1 MAITSAN
8 QLELLQTAEA
18 VAREKMIDPEL
29 VIEAMEES
37 LARAAKSRYGA
48 EMDIRVSIDRKTGVA
63 TFTRVRTVTDQEEL
77 ENYQAEM
84 TAASA
89 LETVKAQKSDLVVLS
104 GKREVFDP
112 ETETSET
119 FPNRR
124 FLLRKPTEL
133 DRALADGVDQDTPP
147 VAGDELVDQVPPVEM
162 GRIAAQSA
170 KQVIL
175 QKVRE
180 AERDRQ
186 FEEFKDRAGT
196 IINGVVK
203 REEYGNVIV
212 DIGRG
217 EGVLRRNEKI
227 GRESYRPNDRIR
239 CYIKDVRRETRG
251 PQIFLSRTAPEF
263 MAELFK
269 MEVPEIYDGI
279 IEIKAVARDPGSR
292 AKIAVISYDNSI
304 DPVGACVGMRGS
316 RVQAVVN
323 ELQGEKIDIIPWN
336 EDQPTF
342 LVNALQ
348 PAEVSKV
355 VLDEDAE
362 RIEVV
367 VPDEQL
373 SLAIGR
379 RGQNVRLASQLT
391 GLDIDIMT
399 EAEES
404 ERRQAEFAL
413 RTNMF
418 VDTLDVDEVLAQL
431 LVSEGFTSLEEV
443 AYVEQ
448 EELLVIDGFDE
459 DTAEELQ
466 TRAREHLEEQARK
479 AMERARELGVDDTLI
494 DFEGLTPQMLEALAE
509 DGVKTLEDF
518 ATCADW
524 ELAGGWTT
532 VDGERVK
539 DDGVL
544 EKFDVSLEEA
554 QTLIMTARVA
564 LGWVKPEDLVGGASE
579 DAEEGADD
587 AAEDAE
593 DAQA

>member
-18 VAREKMIDPEL
+18 VAREKMIDPGL
-29 VIEAMEES
+29 VVEAMEES

-48 EMDIRVSIDRKTGVA
+48 EMDIRVSIDRKTGRA
-63 TFTRVRTVTDQEEL
+63 TFTRVRTVVEDEEL
-77 ENYQAEM
+77 ENYQAEF
-84 TAASA
+84 
-89 LETVKAQKSDLVVLS
+89 TVEQAKQYMDNPAVGD
-104 GKREVFDP
+104 
-112 ETETSET
+112 T
-119 FPNRR
+119 FV
-124 FLLRKPTEL
+124 E
-133 DRALADGVDQDTPP
+133 
-147 VAGDELVDQVPPVEM
+147 EVPPVEM

-186 FEEFKDRAGT
+186 YEEFKDRAGT
-196 IINGVVK
+196 IINGLVK

-212 DIGRG
+212 DVGAG
-217 EGVLRRNEKI
+217 EAILRRNEKI

-239 CYIKDVRRETRG
+239 VYIKDVRREQRG

-292 AKIAVISYDNSI
+292 AKIAVISYDGSI

-355 VLDEDAE
+355 VLDEEAGK
-362 RIEVV
+362 IEVV
-367 VPDEQL
+367 VPEEQL

-399 EAEES
+399 EEQES
-404 ERRQAEFAL
+404 ARRQAEFEL
-413 RTNMF
+413 RTKLFMDN
-418 VDTLDVDEVLAQL
+418 LDLDEFFAQL
-431 LVSEGFTSLEEV
+431 LVSEGFTNLEEV
-443 AYVEQ
+443 AYVEID
-448 EELLVIDGFDE
+448 ELLVIDGVDE
-459 DTAEELQ
+459 DTANELQ
-466 TRAREHLEEQARK
+466 ARARDVLEARNK
-479 AMERARELGVDDTLI
+479 AALENARALGVEDSLVE
-494 DFEGLTPQMLEALAE
+494 FEGLTPQMIEALAK
-509 DGVKTLEDF
+509 DDVKTLEDF

-544 EKFDVSLEEA
+544 EPFDISLEDA
-554 QTLIMTARVA
+554 QTMIMTARVL
-564 LGWVKPEDLVGGASE
+564 LGWVDPAELEADTEEALDGE
-579 DAEEGADD
+579 DADLTEETEA
-587 AAEDAE
+587 
-593 DAQA
+593 

>member
-29 VIEAMEES
+29 VVEAMEES
-37 LARAAKSRYGA
+37 LARAAKSRYGS
-48 EMDIRVSIDRKTGVA
+48 EMDIRVSIDRKTGRA
-63 TFTRVRTVTDQEEL
+63 TFTRVRTVVEDEEL
-77 ENYQAEM
+77 ENYQAE
-84 TAASA
+84 
-89 LETVKAQKSDLVVLS
+89 LTVEQAKQYMA
-104 GKREVFDP
+104 DP
-112 ETETSET
+112 Q
-119 FPNRR
+119 
-124 FLLRKPTEL
+124 
-133 DRALADGVDQDTPP
+133 V
-147 VAGDELVDQVPPVEM
+147 GDEIKDEVPPVEL

-186 FEEFKDRAGT
+186 FDEFKDRVGT

-217 EGVLRRNEKI
+217 EGILRRNEKI
-227 GRESYRPNDRIR
+227 GREAYRPNDRIR
-239 CYIKDVRRETRG
+239 CFIKDVRREVRG
-251 PQIFLSRTAPEF
+251 PQVFLSRTAPEF

-292 AKIAVISYDNSI
+292 AKIAVISYDGSI

-336 EDQPTF
+336 DDQPTF

-355 VLDEDAE
+355 VLDEDAGK
-362 RIEVV
+362 IEVV

-391 GLDIDIMT
+391 GLDIDILT

-404 ERRQAEFAL
+404 ERRQAEFAA
-413 RTNMF
+413 RTKLFMEA
-418 VDTLDVDEVLAQL
+418 LDLDEFFAQL
-431 LVSEGFTSLEEV
+431 LVSEGFTNLEEV
-443 AYVEQ
+443 AYVDVD
-448 EELLVIDGFDE
+448 ELLVIDGVDE
-459 DTAEELQ
+459 DTANELQ
-466 TRAREHLEEQARK
+466 ARARDVLEEAQRK
-479 AMERARELGVDDTLI
+479 ALEHARELGVEQSLI
-494 DFEGLTPQMLEALAE
+494 DFEGLTPQMIEALAE
-509 DGVKTLEDF
+509 DGVKSLEDF

-532 VDGERVK
+532 VNGERVK

-544 EKFDVSLEEA
+544 EKFDLSLEEA
-554 QTLIMTARVA
+554 QNLVMTARIQ
-564 LGWVKPEDLVGGASE
+564 LGWVDPADLETEEDVAEG
-579 DAEEGADD
+579 DVAEEESEA
-587 AAEDAE
+587 
-593 DAQA
+593 

>member
-18 VAREKMIDPEL
+18 VAREKMIDPGV

-37 LARAAKSRYGA
+37 LAKAAKSRYGA
-48 EMDIRVSIDRKTGVA
+48 DLDIRVSIDRKTGRA
-63 TFTRVRTVTDQEEL
+63 TFRRVRTVVEEV
-77 ENYQAEM
+77 ENPHAEM
-84 TAASA
+84 TLDEARAINP
-89 LETVKAQKSDLVVLS
+89 EAQI
-104 GKREVFDP
+104 
-112 ETETSET
+112 
-119 FPNRR
+119 
-124 FLLRKPTEL
+124 
-133 DRALADGVDQDTPP
+133 
-147 VAGDELVDQVPPVEM
+147 GDEISDEVPPVEL

-180 AERDRQ
+180 AERERQ
-186 FEEFKDRAGT
+186 YEEFKDRVGT

-212 DIGRG
+212 DVGRG
-217 EGVLRRNEKI
+217 EAVLRRNDKI
-227 GRESYRPNDRIR
+227 GRESYRTGDRIR
-239 CYIKDVRRETRG
+239 AYVKDVRREARG

-292 AKIAVISYDNSI
+292 AKIAVVSYDSGI

-336 EDQPTF
+336 EDQATF

-348 PAEVSKV
+348 PAEVTKV
-355 VLDEDAE
+355 VIDEEAGK
-362 RIEVV
+362 IEVV
-367 VPDEQL
+367 VPDDQL

-391 GLDIDIMT
+391 GLDIDILT
-399 EAEES
+399 EEAES
-404 ERRQAEFAL
+404 QRRQAEFAE
-413 RTNMF
+413 RTQLFM
-418 VDTLDVDEVLAQL
+418 DTLDLDEFFAQL
-431 LVSEGFTSLEEV
+431 LVAEGFTSLEEV
-443 AYVEQ
+443 AYVDMD
-448 EELLVIDGFDE
+448 ELLVIDGVDE
-459 DTAEELQ
+459 ETATELQ
-466 TRAREHLEEQARK
+466 TRAREYLEEQNRK
-479 AMERARELGVDDTLI
+479 AIEHARELGAEDSLVE
-494 DFEGLTPQMLEALAE
+494 FEGLTPQMIEELARN
-509 DGVKTLEDF
+509 GIKSLEDF

-532 VDGERVK
+532 VDGQRIK
-539 DDGVL
+539 DEGLL

-554 QTLIMTARVA
+554 QSLVMNARLA
-564 LGWVKPEDLVGGASE
+564 LGWVTQEDVDAQLAPAEEEAVEGDE
-579 DAEEGADD
+579 DAE
-587 AAEDAE
+587 AAVAAAAPAASEAE
-593 DAQA
+593 ALFATPAGKSDES

>member
-18 VAREKMIDPEL
+18 VAREKMIDPGL

-48 EMDIRVSIDRKTGVA
+48 EMDIRVSIDRKTGRA
-63 TFTRVRTVTDQEEL
+63 TFTRVRTVVEDEEL

-84 TAASA
+84 TVAQAKQYFEPAKSGREEFWYRDGQ
-89 LETVKAQKSDLVVLS
+89 LLDLNEVKT
-104 GKREVFDP
+104 P
-112 ETETSET
+112 EI
-119 FPNRR
+119 
-124 FLLRKPTEL
+124 
-133 DRALADGVDQDTPP
+133 
-147 VAGDELVDQVPPVEM
+147 GDEFREIVPPVDM

-186 FEEFKDRAGT
+186 YEEFKDRAGT

-212 DIGRG
+212 DVGAG
-217 EGVLRRNEKI
+217 EAILRRNEKI

-239 CYIKDVRRETRG
+239 CYVKDVRRETRG

-292 AKIAVISYDNSI
+292 AKIAVISYDGSI

-336 EDQPTF
+336 EDVPTF

-367 VPDEQL
+367 VPDDQL

-391 GLDIDIMT
+391 GLDIDILT
-399 EAEES
+399 EEEES
-404 ERRQAEFAL
+404 ARRQAEFAE
-413 RTNMF
+413 RTKLFM
-418 VDTLDVDEVLAQL
+418 DTLDLDEFFAQL
-431 LVSEGFTSLEEV
+431 LVSEGFTNLEEV
-443 AYVEQ
+443 AYVELD
-448 EELLVIDGFDE
+448 ELLVIDGVDE
-459 DTAEELQ
+459 DTANELQ
-466 TRAREHLEEQARK
+466 ARARDFLDEQNRK
-479 AMERARELGVDDTLI
+479 ALEHARELGVQDSLVS
-494 DFEGLTPQMLEALAE
+494 FEGLTPQMIEALAK
-509 DGVKTLEDF
+509 DGVLTLEDF

-532 VDGERVK
+532 VDGERTK
-539 DDGVL
+539 DDGLL
-544 EKFDVSLEEA
+544 EPFDVGLEEA
-554 QTLIMTARVA
+554 QNMVMTARIQ
-564 LGWVKPEDLVGGASE
+564 LGWVDPAELE
-579 DAEEGADD
+579 AEE
-587 AAEDAE
+587 AAEDGEE
-593 DAQA
+593 DEVTEEAGA

>member
-8 QLELLQTAEA
+8 RLELLQIADA
-18 VAREKMIDPEL
+18 VAREKLIDPDL

-37 LARAAKSRYGA
+37 MAKAAKSRYGA
-48 EMDIRVSIDRKTGVA
+48 ELDIRAHIDRKSGELTMTRIRHVVDEVENH
-63 TFTRVRTVTDQEEL
+63 FT
-77 ENYQAEM
+77 EM
-84 TAASA
+84 TPADARA
-89 LETVKAQKSDLVVLS
+89 FLD
-104 GKREVFDP
+104 DP
-112 ETETSET
+112 
-119 FPNRR
+119 
-124 FLLRKPTEL
+124 K
-133 DRALADGVDQDTPP
+133 DGDQI
-147 VAGDELVDQVPPVEM
+147 VDELPPM
-162 GRIAAQSA
+162 DFGRIAAQSA

-180 AERDRQ
+180 AERARQ
-186 FEEFKDRAGT
+186 YEEFKDRVGE

-203 REEYGNVIV
+203 RVEYGNVIV
-212 DIGRG
+212 DVGRG
-217 EGVLRRNEKI
+217 EAVLRRDQLIN
-227 GRESYRPNDRIR
+227 REAYRTGDRVRAYIR
-239 CYIKDVRRETRG
+239 EVREEARG

-292 AKIAVISYDNSI
+292 AKIGVISYDNSI

-323 ELQGEKIDIIPWN
+323 ELGGEKIDIIPWN
-336 EDQPTF
+336 DDAPTF

-355 VLDEDAE
+355 VLDEDAN

-391 GLDIDIMT
+391 GFDIDIMT

-404 ERRQAEFAL
+404 QRRQAEFAERSQL
-413 RTNMF
+413 FMETMN
-418 VDTLDVDEVLAQL
+418 VDEVVAQL
-431 LVSEGFTSLEEV
+431 LVSEGFATLEEV
-443 AYVEQ
+443 AYVDID
-448 EELLVIDGFDE
+448 ELLTIEGFDD

-466 TRAREHLEEQARK
+466 ARARECLEEIHAK
-479 AMERARELGVDDTLI
+479 AIEKARELGVEQSLF
-494 DFEGLTPQMLEALAE
+494 DFEGLTPEMFVALGE

-524 ELAGGWTT
+524 ELAGGYTT

-539 DDGVL
+539 DDGLL
-544 EKFDVSLEEA
+544 EKFDMSLEEA
-554 QTLIMTARVA
+554 QNLIMTARIQ
-564 LGWVKPEDLVGGASE
+564 LGWVDPADLVE
-579 DAEEGADD
+579 EAEEEEGEGEATPEGTE
-587 AAEDAE
+587 A
-593 DAQA
+593 

>member
-18 VAREKMIDPEL
+18 VAREKMIDPGL
-29 VIEAMEES
+29 VVEAMEES

-48 EMDIRVSIDRKTGVA
+48 EMDIRVNIDRKTGRA
-63 TFTRVRTVTDQEEL
+63 KFTRVRTVVDEEEL

-84 TAASA
+84 TVEQARQYMA
-89 LETVKAQKSDLVVLS
+89 
-104 GKREVFDP
+104 DP
-112 ETETSET
+112 QIGDT
-119 FPNRR
+119 FV
-124 FLLRKPTEL
+124 E
-133 DRALADGVDQDTPP
+133 
-147 VAGDELVDQVPPVEM
+147 EVPPVEM

-186 FEEFKDRAGT
+186 YEEFKDRAGT
-196 IINGVVK
+196 IINGQVK

-217 EGVLRRNEKI
+217 EGILRRNEKI

-239 CYIKDVRRETRG
+239 CYIKDVRREVRG
-251 PQIFLSRTAPEF
+251 PQIFLSRTDPQF

-292 AKIAVISYDNSI
+292 AKIAVISYDGSI

-336 EDQPTF
+336 EDIPTF

-355 VLDEDAE
+355 VFDEDAE

-399 EAEES
+399 EEEES
-404 ERRQAEFAL
+404 ARRQKEFEERTKLFMDAL
-413 RTNMF
+413 
-418 VDTLDVDEVLAQL
+418 DLDEFFAQL
-431 LVSEGFTSLEEV
+431 LVAEGFTNLEEV
-443 AYVEQ
+443 AYVDQ
-448 EELLVIDGFDE
+448 DELLVIDGVD
-459 DTAEELQ
+459 DATALELQ
-466 TRAREHLEEQARK
+466 TRAREHLEAQARK
-479 AMERARELGVDDTLI
+479 ALEAARELGAEDSLI
-494 DFEGLTPQMLEALAE
+494 DFDGLTPQMVEALAK

-532 VDGERVK
+532 VEGERVK
-539 DDGVL
+539 DDGIL
-544 EKFDVSLEEA
+544 EPFEMSLEEA
-554 QTLIMTARVA
+554 QTLVMTARVL
-564 LGWVKPEDLVGGASE
+564 LGWVDPSELNPEVDE
-579 DAEEGADD
+579 DGEAE
-587 AAEDAE
+587 EDAE
-593 DAQA
+593 DADPTEETGA

>member
-18 VAREKMIDPEL
+18 VAREKMIDPGL

-48 EMDIRVSIDRKTGVA
+48 EMDIRVSIDRKTGRA
-63 TFTRVRTVTDQEEL
+63 TFTRVRTVVADDEL

-84 TAASA
+84 TVEQARQYMA
-89 LETVKAQKSDLVVLS
+89 
-104 GKREVFDP
+104 DP
-112 ETETSET
+112 EVGQT
-119 FPNRR
+119 FV
-124 FLLRKPTEL
+124 E
-133 DRALADGVDQDTPP
+133 
-147 VAGDELVDQVPPVEM
+147 EVPPVEM

-186 FEEFKDRAGT
+186 YEEFKDRAGT
-196 IINGVVK
+196 IINGLVK

-212 DIGRG
+212 DVGAG
-217 EGVLRRNEKI
+217 EAILRRNEKI
-227 GRESYRPNDRIR
+227 GRESYRPNDRVR
-239 CYIKDVRRETRG
+239 CYIKDVRREPRG

-292 AKIAVISYDNSI
+292 AKIAVISYDGSI

-355 VLDEDAE
+355 VLDEEAGK
-362 RIEVV
+362 IEVV
-367 VPDEQL
+367 VPEEQL

-399 EAEES
+399 EEEES
-404 ERRQAEFAL
+404 ARRQKEFEA
-413 RTNMF
+413 RTKLFME
-418 VDTLDVDEVLAQL
+418 TLDLDEFFAQL
-431 LVSEGFTSLEEV
+431 LVSEGFTNLEEV
-443 AYVEQ
+443 AYVELD
-448 EELLVIDGFDE
+448 ELLVIDGVDE
-459 DTAEELQ
+459 GTAEELQ
-466 TRAREHLEEQARK
+466 ARARDYLEAQAK
-479 AMERARELGVDDTLI
+479 AALDAARELGAEDSLI
-494 DFEGLTPQMLEALAE
+494 QFEGLTPQMVEALAK
-509 DGVKTLEDF
+509 DGVKSLEDF

-532 VDGERVK
+532 DGGERVK
-539 DDGVL
+539 DDGIL
-544 EKFDVSLEEA
+544 EPFGVSLEEA
-554 QTLIMTARVA
+554 QDLVMTARIM
-564 LGWVKPEDLVGGASE
+564 LGWVDPAELEAEAAEGEEAGE
-579 DAEEGADD
+579 EEGEA
-587 AAEDAE
+587 
-593 DAQA
+593 

>member
-18 VAREKMIDPEL
+18 VAREKMIDPGL

-48 EMDIRVSIDRKTGVA
+48 EMDIRVSIDRKTGRA
-63 TFTRVRTVTDQEEL
+63 TFTRVRTVVADDEL

-84 TAASA
+84 T
-89 LETVKAQKSDLVVLS
+89 
-104 GKREVFDP
+104 
-112 ETETSET
+112 
-119 FPNRR
+119 
-124 FLLRKPTEL
+124 
-133 DRALADGVDQDTPP
+133 VDQARQYMANPEVGQTY
-147 VAGDELVDQVPPVEM
+147 VEEVPPVEM

-186 FEEFKDRAGT
+186 YEEFKDRAGT
-196 IINGVVK
+196 IINGLVK

-212 DIGRG
+212 DVGAG
-217 EGVLRRNEKI
+217 EAILRRNEKI
-227 GRESYRPNDRIR
+227 GRESYRPNDRVR
-239 CYIKDVRRETRG
+239 CYIKDVRREPRG

-292 AKIAVISYDNSI
+292 AKIAVVSYDGSI

-348 PAEVSKV
+348 PAEVTKV
-355 VLDEDAE
+355 VLDEEAGK
-362 RIEVV
+362 IEVV
-367 VPDEQL
+367 VPEEQL

-399 EAEES
+399 EEEES
-404 ERRQAEFAL
+404 ARRQKEFEA
-413 RTNMF
+413 RTKLFME
-418 VDTLDVDEVLAQL
+418 TLDLDEFFAQL
-431 LVSEGFTSLEEV
+431 LVSEGFTNLEEV
-443 AYVEQ
+443 AYVELD
-448 EELLVIDGFDE
+448 ELLVIDGVDE
-459 DTAEELQ
+459 GTAEELQ
-466 TRAREHLEEQARK
+466 ARARDYLEAQAK
-479 AMERARELGVDDTLI
+479 AALDAARELGAEESLI
-494 DFEGLTPQMLEALAE
+494 QFEGLTPQMVEALAK
-509 DGVKTLEDF
+509 DDVKSLEDF

-524 ELAGGWTT
+524 ELAGGWTSNG
-532 VDGERVK
+532 GERIK
-539 DDGVL
+539 DDGIL
-544 EKFDVSLEEA
+544 EPFGVSLEDA
-554 QTLIMTARVA
+554 QDMVMTARIM
-564 LGWVKPEDLVGGASE
+564 LGWVDP
-579 DAEEGADD
+579 AELEAE
-587 AAEDAE
+587 AAEDD
-593 DAQA
+593 DAGEEESEA

>member
-18 VAREKMIDPEL
+18 VAREKMIDPAL
-29 VIEAMEES
+29 VVEAMEES

-48 EMDIRVSIDRKTGVA
+48 EMDIRVSIDRKTGRA
-63 TFTRVRTVTDQEEL
+63 TFTRVRTVVEEEEL
-77 ENYQAEM
+77 ENYQAEF
-84 TAASA
+84 
-89 LETVKAQKSDLVVLS
+89 TVEQAKQYLD
-104 GKREVFDP
+104 DP
-112 ETETSET
+112 KVGDT
-119 FPNRR
+119 FV
-124 FLLRKPTEL
+124 E
-133 DRALADGVDQDTPP
+133 
-147 VAGDELVDQVPPVEM
+147 EVPPVEM

-180 AERDRQ
+180 AERERQ
-186 FEEFKDRAGT
+186 YEEFKDRAGT
-196 IINGVVK
+196 IINGLVK

-212 DIGRG
+212 DVGAG
-217 EGVLRRNEKI
+217 EAVLRRNEKI

-239 CYIKDVRRETRG
+239 VYIKDVRREQRG

-263 MAELFK
+263 MAALFK

-355 VLDEDAE
+355 VLDEEAGK
-362 RIEVV
+362 IEVV
-367 VPDEQL
+367 VPEEQL

-391 GLDIDIMT
+391 NLDIDIMT
-399 EAEES
+399 EEQES
-404 ERRQAEFAL
+404 ARRQAEFEQ
-413 RTNMF
+413 RTKLFME
-418 VDTLDVDEVLAQL
+418 TLDLDEFFAQL
-431 LVSEGFTSLEEV
+431 LVAEGFTNLEEV
-443 AYVEQ
+443 AYVEVD
-448 EELLVIDGFDE
+448 ELLVIDGVDE
-459 DTAEELQ
+459 DTANELQ
-466 TRAREHLEEQARK
+466 ARARDLIEEQNRVALENAR
-479 AMERARELGVDDTLI
+479 ALGVQDSLI
-494 DFEGLTPQMLEALAE
+494 EFEGLTPQMVEALAKDE
-509 DGVKTLEDF
+509 VKTLEDF

-524 ELAGGWTT
+524 ELAGGWTI

-539 DDGVL
+539 DDGTL
-544 EKFDVSLEEA
+544 EPFEVTLEEA
-554 QTLIMTARVA
+554 QDLIMTARVM
-564 LGWVKPEDLVGGASE
+564 LGWVDPDDLLP
-579 DAEEGADD
+579 AEEDETEETSAEAGA
-587 AAEDAE
+587 
-593 DAQA
+593 

>member
-18 VAREKMIDPEL
+18 VAREKMIDPGL
-29 VIEAMEES
+29 VVEAMEES
-37 LARAAKSRYGA
+37 LARAAKSRYGS
-48 EMDIRVSIDRKTGVA
+48 EMDIRVSIDRKTGKA
-63 TFTRVRTVTDQEEL
+63 TFTRVRTVVEDEEL
-77 ENYQAEM
+77 ENYQSE
-84 TAASA
+84 
-89 LETVKAQKSDLVVLS
+89 LTVAQAKQYM
-104 GKREVFDP
+104 EDP
-112 ETETSET
+112 KVGDTI
-119 FPNRR
+119 
-124 FLLRKPTEL
+124 
-133 DRALADGVDQDTPP
+133 VD
-147 VAGDELVDQVPPVEM
+147 EVPPVEM

-186 FEEFKDRAGT
+186 YEEFKDRNGT

-212 DIGRG
+212 DIGSG
-217 EGVLRRNEKI
+217 EGILRRNEKI

-239 CYIKDVRRETRG
+239 CYIKDVRREPRG

-292 AKIAVISYDNSI
+292 AKIAVVSYDGSI

-355 VLDEDAE
+355 VLDEEAGK
-362 RIEVV
+362 IEVV

-391 GLDIDIMT
+391 NLDIDIMT
-399 EAEES
+399 EEEES
-404 ERRQAEFAL
+404 ARRQKEFEARTAL
-413 RTNMF
+413 FME
-418 VDTLDVDEVLAQL
+418 TLDLDEFFAQL
-431 LVSEGFTSLEEV
+431 LVSEGFTNLEEV
-443 AYVEQ
+443 AYVELD
-448 EELLVIDGFDE
+448 ELLVIDGVDE
-459 DTAEELQ
+459 GTAEELQ
-466 TRAREHLEEQARK
+466 ARARDYLEAKAKAALDNARS
-479 AMERARELGVDDTLI
+479 MGVEDSLI
-494 DFEGLTPQMLEALAE
+494 DFDGLTPQMVEALAK
-509 DGVKTLEDF
+509 DDVKSLEDF

-532 VDGERVK
+532 VNGERVK
-539 DDGVL
+539 DEGIL
-544 EKFDVSLEEA
+544 EPFDVSLEEA
-554 QTLIMTARVA
+554 QNLVMTARIM
-564 LGWVKPEDLVGGASE
+564 LGWVDPAELES
-579 DAEEGADD
+579 DADGLEEE
-587 AAEDAE
+587 AEGEAE
-593 DAQA
+593 A